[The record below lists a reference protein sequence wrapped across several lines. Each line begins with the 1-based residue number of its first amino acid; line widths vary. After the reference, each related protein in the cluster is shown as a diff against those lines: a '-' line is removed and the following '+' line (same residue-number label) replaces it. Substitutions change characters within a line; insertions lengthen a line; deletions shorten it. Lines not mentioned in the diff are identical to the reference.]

1 MSVASVHS
9 STTSFI
15 GTANASTA
23 LLEWLNSFEVW
34 VNFAEWWESFDLLRV
49 FFSPI
54 VAIESFPL
62 VLQGFPITLILG
74 FVGFFLAIPFGLML
88 AFMKMSK
95 IAPFRWI
102 STFYIDII
110 RGTPL
115 LLQILIIYMGLP
127 LLGFFQAAMEP
138 FSNVTMLG
146 VTFSAWFR
154 ALLILS
160 ANSSAYLA
168 EIFRAGIQSI
178 PKGQME
184 AARSLG
190 MKAPAAMT
198 FVILPQ
204 TIRRILPT
212 CMSEFILLLKDTALF
227 AMVAMGEVML
237 QARQEA
243 ARVFN
248 MTPLTVAALFY
259 LVVTIPA
266 GRLVAMLEN
275 KLAEQDSGSV
285 RPGRKNK
292 REPRLDVPSTHVV
305 THKENILRDIR

>member
-1 MSVASVHS
+1 MGIASSYS
-9 STTSFI
+9 SPVVFLGTASTWTSF
-15 GTANASTA
+15 
-23 LLEWLNSFEVW
+23 V
-34 VNFAEWWESFDLLRV
+34 EWWESFDLLRV
-49 FFSPI
+49 FFSPT

-74 FVGFFLAIPFGLML
+74 FVGFFLAIPFGLTL

-95 IAPFRWI
+95 AAPLRWV

-127 LLGFFQAAMEP
+127 LLDFFQAAMEP

-154 ALLILS
+154 AFLILS

-190 MKAPAAMT
+190 MKTPAAMA

-237 QARQEA
+237 QARMEA

-248 MTPLTVAALFY
+248 MTPLTVAAMFY

-266 GRLVAMLEN
+266 GRLVALLEN
-275 KLAEQDSGSV
+275 KLAEQDSGMV
-285 RPGRKNK
+285 RSGRRSK
-292 REPRLDVPSTHVV
+292 REPRLNVPSTHVV
-305 THKENILRDIR
+305 THKENVMRDIR

>member
-1 MSVASVHS
+1 MW
-9 STTSFI
+9 T
-15 GTANASTA
+15 
-23 LLEWLNSFEVW
+23 
-34 VNFAEWWESFDLLRV
+34 NFVEWWESFSILRV
-49 FFSPI
+49 FFSPT
-54 VAIESFPL
+54 VAIETFPI
-62 VLQGFPITLILG
+62 VLQGFPITLVLG
-74 FVGFFLAIPFGLML
+74 FVGFALAIPVGLAL

-95 IAPFRWI
+95 VAPLRWVA
-102 STFYIDII
+102 TVYVDII

-127 LLGFFQAAMEP
+127 LIPAFQAAMEP
-138 FSNVTMLG
+138 FADVSVLG
-146 VTFSAWFR
+146 VPFSAWFR
-154 ALLILS
+154 AFLILS
-160 ANSSAYLA
+160 ANSAAYLA

-190 MKAPAAMT
+190 MRIPAAMA

-237 QARQEA
+237 QARVES

-248 MTPLTVAALFY
+248 MTPLTVAAIFY
-259 LVVTIPA
+259 LIVTIPA
-266 GRLVAMLEN
+266 GRMVARLEN
-275 KLAEQDSGSV
+275 KLAEQDSGAAQ
-285 RPGRKNK
+285 PGK
-292 REPRLDVPSTHVV
+292 RSPRLNVPSTHVV
-305 THKENILRDIR
+305 SHRENTMQDVR

>member
-1 MSVASVHS
+1 MSSLLASLPQVNLLGTTTFWTNVLEWWDSVA
-9 STTSFI
+9 F
-15 GTANASTA
+15 
-23 LLEWLNSFEVW
+23 
-34 VNFAEWWESFDLLRV
+34 LRV
-49 FFSPI
+49 FFSPT
-54 VAIESFPL
+54 VAIESFP
-62 VLQGFPITLILG
+62 VVVQGFPITLALG
-74 FVGFFLAIPFGLML
+74 FIGFFLAIPLGLAL

-95 IAPFRWI
+95 FAPLRWI
-102 STFYIDII
+102 STFYIDIV

-127 LLGFFQAAMEP
+127 LLPAFQVMMEP
-138 FSNVTMLG
+138 FSGISVLG
-146 VTFSAWFR
+146 VPFSAWFR
-154 ALLILS
+154 AFLILA
-160 ANSSAYLA
+160 ANSAAYLA

-190 MKAPAAMT
+190 MKTPMAMT

-204 TIRRILPT
+204 TVRRILPT

-237 QARQEA
+237 QARIES

-248 MTPLTVAALFY
+248 MTPLTVAAMFY

-266 GRLVAMLEN
+266 GRLVARLEN
-275 KLAEQDSGSV
+275 KLAEQDSGMS
-285 RPGRKNK
+285 RPGKSDK
-292 REPRLDVPSTHVV
+292 RQPRLNVPSTHVV
-305 THKENILRDIR
+305 PHKENVMRELR

>member
-1 MSVASVHS
+1 MW
-9 STTSFI
+9 T
-15 GTANASTA
+15 
-23 LLEWLNSFEVW
+23 
-34 VNFAEWWESFDLLRV
+34 NFVEWWESFSILRV
-49 FFSPI
+49 FFSPT
-54 VAIESFPL
+54 VAIETFPI
-62 VLQGFPITLILG
+62 VLQGFPITLVLG
-74 FVGFFLAIPFGLML
+74 FVGFALAIPVGLAL

-95 IAPFRWI
+95 VAPLRWVA
-102 STFYIDII
+102 TVYVDII

-127 LLGFFQAAMEP
+127 LIPAFQAAMEP
-138 FSNVTMLG
+138 FADVSALG
-146 VTFSAWFR
+146 VPFSAWFR
-154 ALLILS
+154 AFLILS
-160 ANSSAYLA
+160 ANSAAYLA

-190 MKAPAAMT
+190 MRIPAAMA

-237 QARQEA
+237 QARVES

-248 MTPLTVAALFY
+248 MTPLTVAAIFY
-259 LVVTIPA
+259 LIVTIPA
-266 GRLVAMLEN
+266 GRMVARLEN
-275 KLAEQDSGSV
+275 KLAEQDSGAAQ
-285 RPGRKNK
+285 PGK
-292 REPRLDVPSTHVV
+292 RSPRLNVPSTHVV
-305 THKENILRDIR
+305 SHRENTMQDVR

>member
-1 MSVASVHS
+1 MFSVASIYNSAPPFVA
-9 STTSFI
+9 
-15 GTANASTA
+15 TASMWTN
-23 LLEWLNSFEVW
+23 LVD
-34 VNFAEWWESFDLLRV
+34 WWESFAFTRV
-49 FFSPI
+49 FFSPT
-54 VAIESFPL
+54 VAFEAFPL
-62 VLQGFPITLILG
+62 VLQGFPITLALG
-74 FVGFFLAIPFGLML
+74 FIGFFLAIPLGLIL

-95 IAPFRWI
+95 FAPLRWV
-102 STFYIDII
+102 STFYIDIV

-127 LLGFFQAAMEP
+127 LLPFFQAAMEP
-138 FSNVTMLG
+138 FSAISVLG
-146 VTFSAWFR
+146 VPFSAWFR
-154 ALLILS
+154 AFLILS
-160 ANSSAYLA
+160 ANSAAYLA

-190 MKAPAAMT
+190 MRAPAAMT

-237 QARQEA
+237 QARIES

-248 MTPLTVAALFY
+248 MTPLTVAAVFY
-259 LVVTIPA
+259 LIVTIPA
-266 GRLVAMLEN
+266 GRLVARLEN
-275 KLAEQDSGSV
+275 KLAEQDSGATQA
-285 RPGRKNK
+285 GK
-292 REPRLDVPSTHVV
+292 RGPRLNVPSTHVV
-305 THKENILRDIR
+305 SHRENTLQDVR

>member
-1 MSVASVHS
+1 M
-9 STTSFI
+9 
-15 GTANASTA
+15 
-23 LLEWLNSFEVW
+23 
-34 VNFAEWWESFDLLRV
+34 
-49 FFSPI
+49 
-54 VAIESFPL
+54 
-62 VLQGFPITLILG
+62 LG
-74 FVGFFLAIPFGLML
+74 FVGFALAIPFGLAL

-95 IAPFRWI
+95 VAPFRWI
-102 STFYIDII
+102 STFYIDIV

-127 LLGFFQAAMEP
+127 LLPTFQAAMDP
-138 FSNVTMLG
+138 FSGVEVLG
-146 VTFSAWFR
+146 IGFSAWFR

-160 ANSSAYLA
+160 ANSAAYLA

-190 MKAPAAMT
+190 MRASTAMT

-227 AMVAMGEVML
+227 AMVALGEVML
-237 QARQEA
+237 QARVES

-248 MTPLTVAALFY
+248 MTPLTVAAAFY
-259 LVVTIPA
+259 LIVTIPA
-266 GRLVAMLEN
+266 GRLVARLEN
-275 KLAEQDSGSV
+275 KLAEQDSGSS
-285 RPGRKNK
+285 RPGKSGK
-292 REPRLDVPSTHVV
+292 RPPRLDVPSTHVV
-305 THKENILRDIR
+305 GHKENVLRDVR

>member
-1 MSVASVHS
+1 MSSLLG
-9 STTSFI
+9 STNILS
-15 GTANASTA
+15 
-23 LLEWLNSFEVW
+23 
-34 VNFAEWWESFDLLRV
+34 NFVEWWESFVFMRV
-49 FFSPI
+49 FFSPT
-54 VAIESFPL
+54 VAAEAFPL
-62 VLQGFPITLILG
+62 VLQGFPITLTLG
-74 FVGFFLAIPFGLML
+74 FVGFALAIPLGLML

-95 IAPFRWI
+95 FAPLRWI

-115 LLQILIIYMGLP
+115 LLQILVIYMGLP
-127 LLGFFQAAMEP
+127 LLPAFQTMMEP
-138 FSNVTMLG
+138 FSGITMLD

-154 ALLILS
+154 AFLILA
-160 ANSSAYLA
+160 ANSAAYLA

-190 MKAPAAMT
+190 MKAPSAMT

-237 QARQEA
+237 HARIES

-248 MTPLTVAALFY
+248 MTPLMLAAVFY

-266 GRLVAMLEN
+266 GRIVARLEN
-275 KLAEQDSGSV
+275 KLAEQDEGTAARGGRDK
-285 RPGRKNK
+285 RP
-292 REPRLDVPSTHVV
+292 PRLDVSSTHVV
-305 THKENILRDIR
+305 PHKENVLREVR

>member
-1 MSVASVHS
+1 MSFLLGSAS
-9 STTSFI
+9 I
-15 GTANASTA
+15 
-23 LLEWLNSFEVW
+23 W
-34 VNFAEWWESFDLLRV
+34 VNFVEWWESFSFMRV
-49 FFSPI
+49 FFSPT
-54 VAIESFPL
+54 VAAETFPL
-62 VLQGFPITLILG
+62 VLQGFPITLTLG
-74 FVGFFLAIPFGLML
+74 FVGFALAIPLGLAL
-88 AFMKMSK
+88 AFMKMSRF
-95 IAPFRWI
+95 APLRWI

-127 LLGFFQAAMEP
+127 LLPAFQTAMEP
-138 FSNVTMLG
+138 FSDVSMLG
-146 VTFSAWFR
+146 VSFSAWFR
-154 ALLILS
+154 AFLILS

-190 MKAPAAMT
+190 MKAPVAMA

-237 QARQEA
+237 QARIES

-248 MTPLTVAALFY
+248 MTPLTVAAIFY
-259 LVVTIPA
+259 LIVTIPA
-266 GRLVAMLEN
+266 GRIVARLEN
-275 KLAEQDSGSV
+275 KLAEQDEGTA
-285 RPGRKNK
+285 GRGK
-292 REPRLDVPSTHVV
+292 RSPRLDVASTHIVP
-305 THKENILRDIR
+305 HEENVLREVR